1 MENLSRYLRT
11 DNFSPASPYRGVV
24 EPNAGHPREE
34 GLKVLKIE
42 KERGFQLFRFNQR
55 HGSGDLQSILYSHI
69 CSSMLFFDGQ
79 QEQETGK

>member
-1 MENLSRYLRT
+1 M
-11 DNFSPASPYRGVV
+11 

-79 QEQETGK
+79 QEQQENDNKTKLIRKGHLLVKRPSE